1 VSDFALHIDL
11 AQCTNNPFD
20 QQGNK
25 QICGYWNPE
34 LGAIRSLSCSVGLSA
49 GKKNSKEMQMKID
62 SSYYDDDAPLSTPA
76 ERLALLSVIVGMMG
90 LAVWLYVFC

>member
-1 VSDFALHIDL
+1 
-11 AQCTNNPFD
+11 
-20 QQGNK
+20 
-25 QICGYWNPE
+25 
-34 LGAIRSLSCSVGLSA
+34 
-49 GKKNSKEMQMKID
+49 MKID

>member
-1 VSDFALHIDL
+1 VSDFALQIDL

-34 LGAIRSLSCSVGLSA
+34 LGAIRSLSCSVGLC
-49 GKKNSKEMQMKID
+49 GKKISKEMQMKID
-62 SSYYDDDAPLSTPA
+62 SSYYDDAPLSTPA